1 MTRSAVA
8 AWAGCCTGL
17 LLVTAVSVVSGQP
30 RDRLTPTPE
39 DLERLRVS
47 VEPGPVVMVNLLKFR
62 TDGGREAYQ
71 RYAAI
76 AGPLFERA
84 GAEIIYAGNAGPL
97 VAEGRTGTRSSW
109 RASRALT
116 GSSRWP
122 ATASTRPRRGAKEKP
137 RSNGRCGW

>member
-1 MTRSAVA
+1 
-8 AWAGCCTGL
+8 

-97 VAEGRTGTRSSW
+97 VAEGQDWDEVILARFESIDRFIEMAGDRLYQTAARREREAALERTLWMVSQPSS
-109 RASRALT
+109 
-116 GSSRWP
+116 
-122 ATASTRPRRGAKEKP
+122 PR
-137 RSNGRCGW
+137 